1 MRISDWSSDVC
12 ASDLLARP
20 HRGPHRQ
27 RQVPRQSRRRRP
39 RRRPR
44 FRLHDRRRPARRRRL
59 RAAARQQPTAAVPA
73 RADVRVRLL
82 NRSPAMSHVQNL
94 LHLLIA
100 PRQAWPQIA
109 DDRHTARELYVRQVL
124 PLAAIGPLCSF
135 VGLALIG
142 IDLPLL
148 GHYRVPLLS
157 GIAHALVSYGLTLL
171 GVFALAKLIDALATH
186 FSAQPDASQALK
198 LAAYAATQIGRAH
211 V

>member
-1 MRISDWSSDVC
+1 
-12 ASDLLARP
+12 
-20 HRGPHRQ
+20 
-27 RQVPRQSRRRRP
+27 
-39 RRRPR
+39 
-44 FRLHDRRRPARRRRL
+44 
-59 RAAARQQPTAAVPA
+59 
-73 RADVRVRLL
+73 
-82 NRSPAMSHVQNL
+82 MSHVQNL

-109 DDRHTARELYVRQVL
+109 DDRHTARELYMRQVL
-124 PLAAIGPLCSF
+124 RLAAIGPLCSF

-198 LAAYAATQIGRAH
+198 LAAYAATPAWLGGLFHLFPALSLFAVAAGLYSLYLLYLGLPPLMQAPPARAGRYAAA
-211 V
+211 VIAAAIIVALVVGAVAGSLLDSPSMALPGVNG